1 MKLFDVFSSFDEFE
15 RVLSHYKDKNY
26 VDYYTKYCKTLA
38 SINAKFPNGKMVTA
52 STKIKYY
59 YIKYC
64 CVHGGCHKKKKYFRP
79 TCHLVSTFIV
89 YTYFILYYLVTIYKI
104 YK

>member
-1 MKLFDVFSSFDEFE
+1 MKVFDVFSSFDEFE

-26 VDYYTKYCKTLA
+26 VDYYIKDCKTLA

-64 CVHGGCHKKKKYFRP
+64 CVHGGCHKKKKNTLDQR
-79 TCHLVSTFIV
+79 
-89 YTYFILYYLVTIYKI
+89 VTS
-104 YK
+104 